1 MNGLIKM
8 VVFFKIKK
16 TIRLINFIIVGVKI
30 FMVVTIKKILLTLL
44 LPIFILGGTMAD
56 ELTTSDRLDII
67 DVMSS
72 YARGI
77 DTKDFD
83 FYATIFSDDVEVNI
97 IYDPNF
103 RSGGKVTL
111 KEAVSKYQSSQH
123 MMGNP
128 LIVYENGIAK
138 VRTDIQ
144 ATHYYKGAEQEKS
157 TLWGNYNTHMQKE
170 NGKWKVIKHTLTS
183 IGSD

>member
-1 MNGLIKM
+1 
-8 VVFFKIKK
+8 
-16 TIRLINFIIVGVKI
+16 
-30 FMVVTIKKILLTLL
+30 MVVTIKKILLTL
-44 LPIFILGGTMAD
+44 ILITYLFEGAMAE

-72 YARGI
+72 YAKGI

-83 FYATIFSDDVEVNI
+83 FYEKIFSEDVEVNI

-103 RSGGKVTL
+103 RSGDQVILNGKEEWISYV
-111 KEAVSKYQSSQH
+111 KEAVSKYKSSQH
-123 MMGNP
+123 MLGNP
-128 LIVYENGIAK
+128 LISFEDGIAK

-144 ATHYYKGAEQEKS
+144 ATHYYKEGTDKKS
-157 TLWGNYNTHMQKE
+157 TLWGHYVTHMK
-170 NGKWKVIKHTLTS
+170 KIDDSWKVVKHTLTS

>member
-1 MNGLIKM
+1 M
-8 VVFFKIKK
+8 VVS
-16 TIRLINFIIVGVKI
+16 
-30 FMVVTIKKILLTLL
+30 IKKILLTL
-44 LPIFILGGTMAD
+44 ILTICLFGGVMAE

-72 YARGI
+72 YAKGI

-83 FYATIFSDDVEVNI
+83 FYEKFFSEDVEVNI

-103 RSGGKVTL
+103 RSGDQVTL
-111 KEAVSKYQSSQH
+111 NGKEEWISYVKEAVSKYKSSQH
-123 MMGNP
+123 MLGNP
-128 LIVYENGIAK
+128 LISFEDGIAK

-144 ATHYYKGAEQEKS
+144 ATHYYKEGADKKS
-157 TLWGNYNTHMQKE
+157 TLWGHYVTHMKKID
-170 NGKWKVIKHTLTS
+170 GSWKVVKHTLTS

>member
-1 MNGLIKM
+1 
-8 VVFFKIKK
+8 
-16 TIRLINFIIVGVKI
+16 
-30 FMVVTIKKILLTLL
+30 MVVTIKKILLTL
-44 LPIFILGGTMAD
+44 ILITYLFEGAMAE

-72 YARGI
+72 YAKGM

-83 FYATIFSDDVEVNI
+83 FYEKFFSEAVEVNI

-103 RSGGKVTL
+103 RSGDQVTL
-111 KEAVSKYQSSQH
+111 NGKEEWISYVKEAVSKYKSSQH
-123 MMGNP
+123 MLGNP
-128 LIVYENGIAK
+128 LISSENGIAK

-144 ATHYYKGAEQEKS
+144 ATHYYKEGADKKS
-157 TLWGNYNTHMQKE
+157 TLWGHYVTHMKKID
-170 NGKWKVIKHTLTS
+170 GSWKVVKHTLTS

>member
-1 MNGLIKM
+1 M
-8 VVFFKIKK
+8 VVS
-16 TIRLINFIIVGVKI
+16 
-30 FMVVTIKKILLTLL
+30 IKKILLTLIL
-44 LPIFILGGTMAD
+44 TIFLFGGTMAE
-56 ELTTSDRLDII
+56 ELTTNDRLDII

-72 YARGI
+72 YAKGI

-83 FYATIFSDDVEVNI
+83 FYGKIFSDDVEVNI

-103 RSGGKVTL
+103 RSGGQVTL
-111 KEAVSKYQSSQH
+111 NGKEEWVSYVKEAVSKYQSSQH

-128 LIVYENGIAK
+128 LIVYEGGIAK

-144 ATHYYKGAEQEKS
+144 ATHYYKEGDNKKS
-157 TLWGNYNTHMQKE
+157 TLWGHYNTHMKKL
-170 NGKWKVIKHTLTS
+170 NGSWKVVKHTLTS

>member
-1 MNGLIKM
+1 
-8 VVFFKIKK
+8 
-16 TIRLINFIIVGVKI
+16 
-30 FMVVTIKKILLTLL
+30 MVVTIKKILLTL
-44 LPIFILGGTMAD
+44 ILITYLFEGAMAE

-72 YARGI
+72 YAKGI

-83 FYATIFSDDVEVNI
+83 FYEKIFSEDVEVNI

-103 RSGGKVTL
+103 RSGDQVILNGKEEWISYV
-111 KEAVSKYQSSQH
+111 KEAVSKYKSSQH
-123 MMGNP
+123 MLGNP
-128 LIVYENGIAK
+128 LISFEDGIDK

-144 ATHYYKGAEQEKS
+144 ATHYYKEGAEKKS
-157 TLWGNYNTHMQKE
+157 TLWGHYVTHMKKID
-170 NGKWKVIKHTLTS
+170 GSWKIIQHTLTS

>member
-1 MNGLIKM
+1 MRFIGSK
-8 VVFFKIKK
+8 
-16 TIRLINFIIVGVKI
+16 RLLLKNIEYSIS
-30 FMVVTIKKILLTLL
+30 IKKILLILL
-44 LPIFILGGTMAD
+44 LPIFLLGGTMVD
-56 ELTTSDRLDII
+56 ELTAADRLDII

-83 FYATIFSDDVEVNI
+83 FYGTIFSDDVEVNI

-103 RSGGKVTL
+103 RSGDQVTL
-111 KEAVSKYQSSQH
+111 KGKADWIAYVKEAVSKYQSSQH

-128 LIVYENGIAK
+128 LIVYDEGVAK

-144 ATHYYKGAEQEKS
+144 ATHYYKEGDQEKS
-157 TLWGNYNTHMQKE
+157 TLWGHYNTHMKKQD
-170 NGKWKVIKHTLTS
+170 GKWKVIKHTLTS

>member
-1 MNGLIKM
+1 
-8 VVFFKIKK
+8 
-16 TIRLINFIIVGVKI
+16 
-30 FMVVTIKKILLTLL
+30 MVVTIKKILLTL
-44 LPIFILGGTMAD
+44 ILITYLFEGAMAE

-72 YARGI
+72 YAKGI

-83 FYATIFSDDVEVNI
+83 FYEKIFSEDAEVNI

-103 RSGGKVTL
+103 RSGDQVTL
-111 KEAVSKYQSSQH
+111 NGKEEWISYVKEAVSKYKSSQH
-123 MMGNP
+123 MLGNP
-128 LIVYENGIAK
+128 LISFEDGIAK

-144 ATHYYKGAEQEKS
+144 ATHYYKEGADKKS
-157 TLWGNYNTHMQKE
+157 TLWGHYVTHMKKID
-170 NGKWKVIKHTLTS
+170 GSWKVVKHTLTS

>member
-1 MNGLIKM
+1 
-8 VVFFKIKK
+8 
-16 TIRLINFIIVGVKI
+16 
-30 FMVVTIKKILLTLL
+30 MVVTLKKILLTLL

-111 KEAVSKYQSSQH
+111 KGKDVWVTYVKEAVSKYQSSQH

>member
-1 MNGLIKM
+1 
-8 VVFFKIKK
+8 
-16 TIRLINFIIVGVKI
+16 
-30 FMVVTIKKILLTLL
+30 MVVTIKKILLTL
-44 LPIFILGGTMAD
+44 ILITYLFEGAMAE

-72 YARGI
+72 YAKGI

-83 FYATIFSDDVEVNI
+83 FYEKIFSEDVEVNI

-103 RSGGKVTL
+103 RSGGQVTL
-111 KEAVSKYQSSQH
+111 NGKEEWVSYVKEAVSKYHSSQH
-123 MMGNP
+123 MLGNP
-128 LIVYENGIAK
+128 LISFEDGIAK

-144 ATHYYKGAEQEKS
+144 ATHYYKEGADKKS
-157 TLWGNYNTHMQKE
+157 TLWGHYVTHMKKID
-170 NGKWKVIKHTLTS
+170 GSWMVVKHTLTS

>member
-1 MNGLIKM
+1 
-8 VVFFKIKK
+8 
-16 TIRLINFIIVGVKI
+16 
-30 FMVVTIKKILLTLL
+30 MVVTIKKILLTL
-44 LPIFILGGTMAD
+44 ILITYLFEGAMAE

-72 YARGI
+72 YAKGI

-83 FYATIFSDDVEVNI
+83 FYEKIFSEDVEVNI

-103 RSGGKVTL
+103 RSGEQVVLNGKEDWISYV
-111 KEAVSKYQSSQH
+111 KEAVGKYKSSQH
-123 MMGNP
+123 MLGNP
-128 LIVYENGIAK
+128 LISFEDGIAK

-144 ATHYYKGAEQEKS
+144 ATHYYKEGADKKS
-157 TLWGNYNTHMQKE
+157 TLWGHYVTHMKKID
-170 NGKWKVIKHTLTS
+170 GSWKVVKHTLTS

>member
-1 MNGLIKM
+1 
-8 VVFFKIKK
+8 
-16 TIRLINFIIVGVKI
+16 
-30 FMVVTIKKILLTLL
+30 MVVTIKKILLTL
-44 LPIFILGGTMAD
+44 ILITYLFEGAMAE

-72 YARGI
+72 YAKGI

-83 FYATIFSDDVEVNI
+83 FYEKIFSEDVEVNI

-103 RSGGKVTL
+103 RSGGQVTL
-111 KEAVSKYQSSQH
+111 NGKEEWVSYVKEAVSKYQSSQH
-123 MMGNP
+123 MLGNP
-128 LIVYENGIAK
+128 LISFEDGIAK

-144 ATHYYKGAEQEKS
+144 ATHYYKEGTDKKS
-157 TLWGNYNTHMQKE
+157 TLWGHYVTHMKKID
-170 NGKWKVIKHTLTS
+170 GSWKVFKHTLTS

>member
-1 MNGLIKM
+1 
-8 VVFFKIKK
+8 
-16 TIRLINFIIVGVKI
+16 
-30 FMVVTIKKILLTLL
+30 MVVTIKKILLTL
-44 LPIFILGGTMAD
+44 ILITYLFEGAMAE

-72 YARGI
+72 YAKGI

-83 FYATIFSDDVEVNI
+83 FYEKIFSEDVEVNI

-103 RSGGKVTL
+103 RSGDQVILNGKEEWISYV
-111 KEAVSKYQSSQH
+111 KEAVSKYKSSQH
-123 MMGNP
+123 MRGKQ
-128 LIVYENGIAK
+128 LRSVEDGIAK

-144 ATHYYKGAEQEKS
+144 ATHYYKEGADKKS
-157 TLWGNYNTHMQKE
+157 TLWGHYVTHMKKID
-170 NGKWKVIKHTLTS
+170 GSWKVVKHTLTS

>member
-1 MNGLIKM
+1 
-8 VVFFKIKK
+8 
-16 TIRLINFIIVGVKI
+16 
-30 FMVVTIKKILLTLL
+30 MVVTIKKILLTL
-44 LPIFILGGTMAD
+44 ILINYLFEGAMAE

-72 YARGI
+72 YAKGI

-83 FYATIFSDDVEVNI
+83 FYEKFFSEDVEVNI

-103 RSGGKVTL
+103 RSGDQVTL
-111 KEAVSKYQSSQH
+111 NGKEEWISYVKEAVSKYKSSQH
-123 MMGNP
+123 MLGNP
-128 LIVYENGIAK
+128 LISFEDGIAK

-144 ATHYYKGAEQEKS
+144 ATHYYKEGADKKS
-157 TLWGNYNTHMQKE
+157 TLWGHYVTHMKKID
-170 NGKWKVIKHTLTS
+170 GSWKVVKHTLTS

>member
-1 MNGLIKM
+1 MFTVIK
-8 VVFFKIKK
+8 
-16 TIRLINFIIVGVKI
+16 R
-30 FMVVTIKKILLTLL
+30 ILLILL
-44 LPIFILGGTMAD
+44 LPIFLLGGTMAD
-56 ELTTSDRLDII
+56 ELTTADRLNII
-67 DVMSS
+67 DVVSS

-83 FYATIFSDDVEVNI
+83 FYETIFSDDVEVNI

-103 RSGGKVTL
+103 RSGDRVTL
-111 KEAVSKYQSSQH
+111 KGKSDWINYVKEAVSKYQSSQH

-128 LIVYENGIAK
+128 LIVFDGGVAK

-144 ATHYYKGAEQEKS
+144 ATHYYNGGGQKKS
-157 TLWGNYNTHMQKE
+157 TLWGHYDTHMKKDD
-170 NGKWKVIKHTLTS
+170 GKWKIIRHTLTS

>member
-1 MNGLIKM
+1 M
-8 VVFFKIKK
+8 VVS
-16 TIRLINFIIVGVKI
+16 
-30 FMVVTIKKILLTLL
+30 IKKILLTLTL
-44 LPIFILGGTMAD
+44 IIFLFGGAMSK

-77 DTKDFD
+77 DTKDFN
-83 FYATIFSDDVEVNI
+83 FYEKIFSEDVEVNI

-103 RSGGKVTL
+103 RSGGQVTL
-111 KEAVSKYQSSQH
+111 NGKEEWVSYVKEAVSKYKSSQH

-128 LIVYENGIAK
+128 LIVYEDGVAK

-144 ATHYYKGAEQEKS
+144 ATHYYKEGAEKKS
-157 TLWGNYNTHMQKE
+157 TLWGHYVTHMKKID
-170 NGKWKVIKHTLTS
+170 GSWKVIQHTLTS

>member
-1 MNGLIKM
+1 
-8 VVFFKIKK
+8 
-16 TIRLINFIIVGVKI
+16 
-30 FMVVTIKKILLTLL
+30 MVVTIKKILLTL
-44 LPIFILGGTMAD
+44 ILITYLFEGAMAE

-72 YARGI
+72 YAKGI

-83 FYATIFSDDVEVNI
+83 FYEKIFSEDVEVNI

-103 RSGGKVTL
+103 RSGDQVTL
-111 KEAVSKYQSSQH
+111 NGKEEWISYVKEAVSKYKSSQH
-123 MMGNP
+123 MLGNP
-128 LIVYENGIAK
+128 LISFEDGIAK

-144 ATHYYKGAEQEKS
+144 ATHYYKEGTDKKS
-157 TLWGNYNTHMQKE
+157 TLWGHYVTHMK
-170 NGKWKVIKHTLTS
+170 KIDDSWKVVKHTLTS